1 MTTSLSQAC
10 GNGDNGKVCGE
21 GEGDGDEGGG
31 NMERRTLT
39 MEEEEWNDCGL

>member
-10 GNGDNGKVCGE
+10 GNGDSGKVCGE
-21 GEGDGDEGGG
+21 GDGDDGGG
-31 NMERRTLT
+31 NMERRILT